1 VNHNGRVFLGQPSEE
16 RGNTHPASISL
27 LQGELLDRQLSFMS
41 SNASFLFI
49 AHLAA
54 PGTGRGEPG
63 LSQPF
68 DSSKFAGLPA
78 QISIPPGQNSGSI
91 PTGMRTL
98 THVGVQTRRTALQ
111 FWQLQ
116 DYKSGLLDGS
126 TEVLE

>member
-1 VNHNGRVFLGQPSEE
+1 MNHNGRVFLGQPSEE

-54 PGTGRGEPG
+54 PGIGSEPAVRQ
-63 LSQPF
+63 LQVCRFARSNI
-68 DSSKFAGLPA
+68 DSSGTEFRIHSYG
-78 QISIPPGQNSGSI
+78 NEN
-91 PTGMRTL
+91 
-98 THVGVQTRRTALQ
+98 THPRGRTAL
-111 FWQLQ
+111 QLQ
-116 DYKSGLLDGS
+116 DYKAGLLDGS